1 MLSSLNDF
9 YNLVYQVEYT
19 ELCIYTDR
27 VGIIKFLYFVY
38 SLLSGMPP
46 SQIQS
51 LELHCMG
58 LSFIICSPAGGL

>member
-27 VGIIKFLYFVY
+27 LLIFVLCVTVFFVIRHAPLPNSKLGTTLYGF
-38 SLLSGMPP
+38 
-46 SQIQS
+46 I
-51 LELHCMG
+51 
-58 LSFIICSPAGGL
+58 IICSPAGGL